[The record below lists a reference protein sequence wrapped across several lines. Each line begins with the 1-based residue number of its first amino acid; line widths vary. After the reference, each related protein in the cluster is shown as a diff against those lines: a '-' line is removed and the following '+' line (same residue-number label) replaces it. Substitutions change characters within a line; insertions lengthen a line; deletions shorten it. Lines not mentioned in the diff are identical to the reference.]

1 MKPMILEP
9 LGQLHTLH
17 PGDVVCAERGERMET
32 LLGSCVAIVL
42 TDPRRTLGAMC
53 HIVHASR
60 ATAGVA
66 ETGAYAE
73 VALDTMYALLRERG
87 IDPRQCEAYVY
98 GGGNMFPQLFNQI
111 AHVGERN
118 SPMGARCTGRRR
130 RARAVPRPRRRY
142 LPPPVVDRGSECT
155 AGHCGA
161 GLRKPLSWQSGCMS
175 SMTRPW
181 CVRR

>member
-1 MKPMILEP
+1 MKPMILDP

-118 SPMGARCTGRRR
+118 SRWALDALAEDGVRVLFHDLGGDTYRRLSWTVGPN
-130 RARAVPRPRRRY
+130 APQVTAVP
-142 LPPPVVDRGSECT
+142 V
-155 AGHCGA
+155 
-161 GLRKPLSWQSGCMS
+161 
-175 SMTRPW
+175 
-181 CVRR
+181 